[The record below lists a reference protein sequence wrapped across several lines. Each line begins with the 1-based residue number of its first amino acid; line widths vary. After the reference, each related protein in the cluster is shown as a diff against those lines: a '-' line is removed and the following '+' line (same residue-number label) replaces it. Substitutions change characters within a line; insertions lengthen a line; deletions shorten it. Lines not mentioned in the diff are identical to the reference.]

1 MERETEYRKKDF
13 GEKTMSSVLSF
24 FEFQVPDG
32 HLVHVNSGTQLDNA
46 RGVMQAK
53 EKESHKRKT
62 IIISIA
68 SGK

>member
-1 MERETEYRKKDF
+1 MERKIEYRKKDL
-13 GEKTMSSVLSF
+13 GKKMMSSVLSI
-24 FEFQVPDG
+24 FEFLVPDG

-53 EKESHKRKT
+53 GKMFHKRKT